1 MNFVFHAIGF
11 MVTFLNV
18 VTFLALRRRLLVAF
32 PVRGNRA
39 SIGVAVVYVLLLHP
53 GLFLAFG
60 GVSGL
65 ASMRDQVPLWLAV
78 GAMSFQL
85 ATWAYGGF
93 MLATAAPGRFAA
105 AFARLRRLFVRTA
118 GTGPERALVDES
130 RRRAI
135 TRAALGV
142 PVALAATAA
151 GGAMAARQQPVV
163 RRLQLPVS
171 RDLTPLHG
179 LKIAQVSDVHVGS
192 YMDGERLDMIAQA
205 INSLGADY
213 HVMTGDLLDNDIS
226 QMEQS
231 RRFLRGLRPRLG
243 KFMVPGNHEY
253 IAARSA
259 DTAQVLAGLRETG
272 TDLLIDESR
281 RLVHGHAHLWLLG
294 IDYPRQATL
303 ERATQRD
310 TSQSLDAALA
320 DVRDDGAP
328 RILLSHHPKTFYEA
342 RERPID
348 LTLSGHTHGGQIV
361 LGRLGDYALSP
372 VLPFEHYHNGFY
384 EHQGRRLYVN
394 AGAGGWMPV
403 RINCPPEITLVELVP
418 GAGT

>member
-18 VTFLALRRRLLVAF
+18 ITFLGLRRRLRIAF
-32 PVRGNRA
+32 PRRGNRISMA
-39 SIGVAVVYVLLLHP
+39 VAVVYVLLLHP

-65 ASMRDQVPLWLAV
+65 TSMRDQVPLWLAV

-85 ATWAYGGF
+85 ATWAYGAF
-93 MLATAAPGRFAA
+93 LLVTAAPGSFAGA
-105 AFARLRRLFVRTA
+105 VRRLRAMFK
-118 GTGPERALVDES
+118 GGSGPAPAKEMIDES

-135 TRAALGV
+135 TRAALAV

-163 RRLQLPVS
+163 RRLQLPVG
-171 RDLTPLHG
+171 RDLTQLHG
-179 LKIAQVSDVHVGS
+179 VTIAQVSDVHVGS
-192 YMDGERLDMIAQA
+192 YMDARRLDMIRDA

-226 QMEQS
+226 QMEESQ
-231 RRFLRGLRPRLG
+231 RFLRGLRPRIG
-243 KFMVPGNHEY
+243 RFMVPGNHEY

-259 DTAQVLAGLRETG
+259 GTAQVLRGLRETG
-272 TDLLIDESR
+272 VDLLVDESR
-281 RLVHGHAHLWLLG
+281 KLVHGTAHLWLLG

-303 ERATQRD
+303 ERATDRD
-310 TSQSLDAALA
+310 TSQSLDCALA

-328 RILLSHHPKTFYEA
+328 RILLSHHPKTFLEA

-348 LTLSGHTHGGQIV
+348 LTLAGHTHGGQIV
-361 LGRLGDYALSP
+361 LGRIGDYALSP

-384 EHQGRRLYVN
+384 QHQGRRLYVN

-418 GAGT
+418 